1 MLIDR
6 SPRQTCRIFS
16 LPVGSPITA
25 LTVPPDADAVAAMD
39 GDMHPATQPL
49 PTMDAP
55 QRIRLFLTQDDMT
68 AAVAVYTGGE
78 CGLYVRGIRVLPM
91 YGRTAPQLDVRPLAI
106 PDAPGAGEPR
116 FIAKPAAA
124 LPYRAGALL
133 VTASTTPQT
142 PPGLYRTLLELEL
155 EAGVCYLAV
164 VLHVAAAC
172 PAALPDGPRITAQ
185 DAPDPLSLLFT
196 AAGDGALPAATGEDY
211 RALLCRLAEHDRRLY
226 MAARRTDPW
235 LTDTLCRALSRV
247 SARGEDAAGLLS
259 RTRQALVCRLD
270 PACAA
275 GDNEP
280 LARYAERG
288 ACAR

>member
-16 LPVGSPITA
+16 LPAGSPVTA

-91 YGRTAPQLDVRPLAI
+91 YGRTAPQLSVQPLAI
-106 PDAPGAGEPR
+106 PDASGAGEPR
-116 FIAKPAAA
+116 PIAKPAAA

-155 EAGVCYLAV
+155 EAGVC
-164 VLHVAAAC
+164 
-172 PAALPDGPRITAQ
+172 
-185 DAPDPLSLLFT
+185 
-196 AAGDGALPAATGEDY
+196 
-211 RALLCRLAEHDRRLY
+211 
-226 MAARRTDPW
+226 
-235 LTDTLCRALSRV
+235 
-247 SARGEDAAGLLS
+247 
-259 RTRQALVCRLD
+259 
-270 PACAA
+270 
-275 GDNEP
+275 
-280 LARYAERG
+280 
-288 ACAR
+288 

>member
-1 MLIDR
+1 M
-6 SPRQTCRIFS
+6 
-16 LPVGSPITA
+16 
-25 LTVPPDADAVAAMD
+25 
-39 GDMHPATQPL
+39 
-49 PTMDAP
+49 
-55 QRIRLFLTQDDMT
+55 
-68 AAVAVYTGGE
+68 
-78 CGLYVRGIRVLPM
+78 
-91 YGRTAPQLDVRPLAI
+91 
-106 PDAPGAGEPR
+106 
-116 FIAKPAAA
+116 
-124 LPYRAGALL
+124 
-133 VTASTTPQT
+133 
-142 PPGLYRTLLELEL
+142 
-155 EAGVCYLAV
+155 CYLAV

-172 PAALPDGPRITAQ
+172 PAALPDAPSVPAQ
-185 DAPDPLSLLFT
+185 NAPDPLSLLYA
-196 AAGDGALPAATGEDY
+196 AAGEGALPAATGEDY

-226 MAARRTDPW
+226 TAARRTDPW